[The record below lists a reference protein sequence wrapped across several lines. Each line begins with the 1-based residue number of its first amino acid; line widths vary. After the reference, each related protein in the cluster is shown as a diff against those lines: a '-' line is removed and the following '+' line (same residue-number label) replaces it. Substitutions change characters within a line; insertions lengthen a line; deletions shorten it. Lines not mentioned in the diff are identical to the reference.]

1 MLRHSKYLCDSPV
14 RSAIMKFKLNCQ
26 WEVEDSIIKS
36 MIVQHEDEISSE
48 TDTLL
53 EKELAT
59 RKKHSVYKA
68 GRRASRDIGFGHKV
82 KRRTGCLL

>member
-53 EKELAT
+53 EKELAEDQ
-59 RKKHSVYKA
+59 SVILKPFLNTL
-68 GRRASRDIGFGHKV
+68 IKTL
-82 KRRTGCLL
+82 KIP